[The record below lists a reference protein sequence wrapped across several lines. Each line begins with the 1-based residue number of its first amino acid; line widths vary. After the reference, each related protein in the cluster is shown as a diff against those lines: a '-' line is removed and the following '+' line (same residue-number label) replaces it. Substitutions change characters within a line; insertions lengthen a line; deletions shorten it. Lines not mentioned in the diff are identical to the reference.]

1 MARFAEFLKKSNF
14 SNITHL
20 EEKAR
25 DLSMRAK
32 SKSLFPSELHI
43 PYFNPDVN
51 SHRRIGRISK
61 QNADL

>member
-1 MARFAEFLKKSNF
+1 MARFAEFLKKSSF
-14 SNITHL
+14 SNTTHL

-25 DLSMRAK
+25 DLSVRAE
-32 SKSLFPSELHI
+32 SKSLFSELRI